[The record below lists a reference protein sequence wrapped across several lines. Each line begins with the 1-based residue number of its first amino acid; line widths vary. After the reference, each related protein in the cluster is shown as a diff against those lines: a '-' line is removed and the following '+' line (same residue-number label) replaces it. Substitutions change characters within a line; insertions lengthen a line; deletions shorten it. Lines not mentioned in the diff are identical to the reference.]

1 MDIMDKNT
9 ITIKEVAEYA
19 NVSQATVSRVIN
31 QQSTVK
37 EKNLIKVLNAI
48 KELGY
53 TPNSTAKALAT
64 KKSNSIGMLV
74 GSLDGPFF
82 GPLMHATENE
92 IYKLGL
98 HLIVTSGQD
107 SLDKETESLKFL
119 QSKQVDGA
127 IVHSDKISDE
137 GLVNYVKAFKNF
149 VILNRYLPDLEP
161 HCLYVDNELGGYL
174 ATKHLLENGH
184 KRIACITGP
193 LVKHEA
199 RDRLLGYMKA
209 LAESNI
215 EYDPSLIIEGRF
227 DHKDNLAKANQLV
240 NNINDVTA
248 VFCQNDNI
256 ALAVYDACSQH
267 NLLVGDDLSIVSF
280 DNDLM
285 SKHLRP
291 LLTTVGFSIHEMG
304 MIAGQ
309 MLVDQLSNKDNLK
322 GKKLTPSLEV
332 RESVKKIT
340 ENTK

>member
-1 MDIMDKNT
+1 MDKNT

-37 EKNLIKVLNAI
+37 EKNLVKVLNAI
-48 KELGY
+48 EALGY

-107 SLDKETESLKFL
+107 SLEKESESLNFL
-119 QSKQVDGA
+119 RSKQVDGA
-127 IVHSDKISDE
+127 IVHADQICDE
-137 GLVNYVKAFKNF
+137 ALLDHVKSFKNF
-149 VILNRYLPDLEP
+149 VILNRYIADLEK

-184 KRIACITGP
+184 KKIACITGP

-199 RDRLLGYMKA
+199 RDRLLGYMRA
-209 LAESNI
+209 LAEAQVD
-215 EYDPSLIIEGRF
+215 YDPSLIVEGRF
-227 DHKDNLAKANQLV
+227 DHKNNLVKANHV
-240 NNINDVTA
+240 IHNMKGVTG

-256 ALAVYDACSQH
+256 ALAVYDACSQQ
-267 NLLVGDDLSIVSF
+267 NLQIGKDLSVVSF

-304 MIAGQ
+304 EIAGK
-309 MLVDQLSNKDNLK
+309 MLVDQLNQNGELK
-322 GKKLTPSLEV
+322 GRKLIPSLEV
-332 RESVKKIT
+332 RDSVKKI
-340 ENTK
+340 ENQ

>member
-1 MDIMDKNT
+1 MDKNT

-37 EKNLIKVLNAI
+37 ERNLIKVLNAI
-48 KELGY
+48 EELGY

-74 GSLDGPFF
+74 GSLDGPFY

-107 SLDKETESLKFL
+107 SLEKETESLTFL
-119 QSKQVDGA
+119 RSKQVDGA
-127 IVHSDKISDE
+127 IVHADQMCDSTLIDHVTS
-137 GLVNYVKAFKNF
+137 FKNF
-149 VILNRYLPDLEP
+149 VVLNRHLPDLEQ

-174 ATKHLLENGH
+174 ATQHLIDNGH
-184 KRIACITGP
+184 RRIACITGP

-215 EYDPSLIIEGRF
+215 DYDPSLIVEGRF
-227 DHKDNLAKANQLV
+227 DHKDNLVKANHLIQTM
-240 NNINDVTA
+240 NDITG

-267 NLLVGDDLSIVSF
+267 NLQVGEDLSIVSF

-291 LLTTVGFSIHEMG
+291 LLTTVGFSIHDMG
-304 MIAGQ
+304 RLAGQ
-309 MLVDQLSNKDNLK
+309 MLIDQLSNKEILK
-322 GKKLTPSLEV
+322 GKKLTPSLEI
-332 RESVKKIT
+332 RDSVKDL
-340 ENTK
+340 NQHH